1 VLENSQNGSNKDEV
15 ELFGKGG
22 GSGGVTTWNKDTS
35 ESLQHSTRLL
45 EDSRRMIAET
55 EDVRVCLLHLYIRER
70 EREMCV

>member
-1 VLENSQNGSNKDEV
+1 MKSKVLENSQNGSNKDEV
-15 ELFGKGG
+15 ELFGKGGG

-55 EDVRVCLLHLYIRER
+55 EDVRGLFILHIYI
-70 EREMCV
+70 